1 MMKDSI
7 INKNQHLSS
16 LTNGI
21 DTTRRVRFNLM
32 SKQQDP
38 ILSSHLSDHTLR
50 QVEQMYMTRKNI
62 LEKQSIN
69 STVV

>member
-1 MMKDSI
+1 MKDGI

-21 DTTRRVRFNLM
+21 DATRRVRFNLI
-32 SKQQDP
+32 SKQQNP
-38 ILSSHLSDHTLR
+38 ILSNHTLR
-50 QVEQMYMTRKNI
+50 QVEQMYINRKNI